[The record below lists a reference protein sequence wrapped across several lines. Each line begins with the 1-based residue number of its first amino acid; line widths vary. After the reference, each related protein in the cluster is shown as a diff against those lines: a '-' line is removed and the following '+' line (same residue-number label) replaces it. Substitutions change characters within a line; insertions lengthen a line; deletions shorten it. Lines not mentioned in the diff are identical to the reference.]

1 MPRPPNP
8 RRREDAR
15 FLYKRCPPHVRDSQP
30 QLQAAFRA
38 LQFLWQRDYA
48 GLWPLLRSG
57 WDPHQATLVRGI
69 ASNLREHVLRLVAT
83 AYSTISLQAL
93 AGALGATLPEA
104 QQGEWAHVLAALH
117 AFHAPPGQ
125 ACACHLA
132 LAGIIGC
139 QTHPALGLIRF
150 TALHCRGRS
159 TWLGAD
165 ERPQRRSVG

>member
-1 MPRPPNP
+1 APTAFESPAWPHALHMLALMYSNRL
-8 RRREDAR
+8 EDAR

-104 QQGEWAHVLAALH
+104 QQEAAAHGWELTNAPSGGAWVRIPPKEAAGDPVAPDAATLQRLASYVLHLEAA
-117 AFHAPPGQ
+117 
-125 ACACHLA
+125 
-132 LAGIIGC
+132 
-139 QTHPALGLIRF
+139 
-150 TALHCRGRS
+150 
-159 TWLGAD
+159 
-165 ERPQRRSVG
+165 